1 MQDIYQQR
9 NTWKFILAIVGA
21 IILVITLFYSNY
33 LAKNLEENE
42 LKNAALFKE
51 AIVFLQQNKDFNAD
65 VGLHDFIV
73 NNFALPVIIRDDVD
87 SLSAFNFPEDQI
99 NNQAFLRQKVED
111 FLASG
116 QKPLM
121 GSGYSKELYFFN
133 SRLLDYIRYFPLLQI
148 FLVGSFVALGYF
160 LFNSSKKAE
169 QNRVWA
175 GMAKETAHQLGTPIS
190 AIMGWVSHLKD
201 NHPQNQEI
209 QEITLEL
216 EKDVERLNLVADRF
230 SKIGSAPELH
240 PRDLT
245 LLMRDVVEYM
255 KRRASRQTIFY
266 VEFQESNKFIS
277 DVNTHLFEWVV
288 ENLLRNALD
297 AMDGKGK
304 ISVTFYHEDDFN
316 CIDITDTGKGI
327 PTSKFKTIFN
337 PGYST
342 KTRGWGLGLSLAK
355 RIVEEYHKGKI
366 FVKASK
372 ADQGT
377 TFCIKL
383 HKTKRLAIPA

>member
-9 NTWKFILAIVGA
+9 NTWKFILAFVGTV
-21 IILVITLFYSNY
+21 ILVITLFYSNY
-33 LAKNLEENE
+33 LARNLEENE

-51 AIVFLQQNKDFNAD
+51 AIVFLQQNDDFNAD

-73 NNFALPVIIRDDVD
+73 NNFALPVIIRDDLD
-87 SLSAFNFPEDQI
+87 SLTAFNFPEEQA
-99 NNQAFLRQKVED
+99 NNPAFLRQKVNE
-111 FLASG
+111 FIASG
-116 QKPLM
+116 QKPLV
-121 GSGYSKELYFFN
+121 GNGYSKELYFFN
-133 SRLLDYIRYFPLLQI
+133 SKLLDYIRYFPLLQI

-190 AIMGWVSHLKD
+190 AIMGWILHLKD
-201 NHPQNQEI
+201 QHRDDEAV

-230 SKIGSAPELH
+230 SKIGSAPELNA
-240 PRDLT
+240 RDLT
-245 LLMRDVVEYM
+245 HIVRDVTEYM
-255 KRRASRQTIFY
+255 KRRASRQTTFHLQA
-266 VEFQESNKFIS
+266 EESNHYWS
-277 DVNTHLFEWVV
+277 DINTHLFEWVI
-288 ENLLRNALD
+288 ENIMRNALD
-297 AMDGKGK
+297 AMDGKGS
-304 ISVTFYHEDDFN
+304 ITIGFYEEEEYN

-327 PTSKFKTIFN
+327 PPSKFKTVFN

-342 KTRGWGLGLSLAK
+342 KQRGWGLGLSLAK
-355 RIVEEYHKGKI
+355 RIIEEYHKGKI
-366 FVKASK
+366 FVKSSK
-372 ADQGT
+372 IDVGT

-383 HKTKRLAIPA
+383 KKSKRP

>member
-21 IILVITLFYSNY
+21 IILVITLVYSNY
-33 LAKNLEENE
+33 LARNLEENE

-51 AIVFLQQNKDFNAD
+51 SIVFLQQNNDFNAD

-73 NNFALPVIIRDDVD
+73 NNFALPVIIRDDTD
-87 SLSAFNFPEDQI
+87 SLSAFNFPEEQANDP
-99 NNQAFLRQKVED
+99 AFLQKKVEE

-116 QKPLM
+116 QKPLV

-133 SRLLDYIRYFPLLQI
+133 SKLLDYIRYFPLLQI

-160 LFNSSKKAE
+160 LFNSSRKAE

-190 AIMGWVSHLKD
+190 AIIGWISHLKEQHHD
-201 NHPQNQEI
+201 DETL

-216 EKDVERLNLVADRF
+216 EKDVQRLNLVADRF
-230 SKIGSAPELH
+230 SKIGSAPEL
-240 PRDLT
+240 RAKDLT
-245 LLMRDVVEYM
+245 HVVRDVTEYM
-255 KRRASRQTIFY
+255 KRRASRQTSFLLQF
-266 VEFQESNKFIS
+266 EESNHYWSEI
-277 DVNTHLFEWVV
+277 NTHLFEWVV
-288 ENLLRNALD
+288 ENIMRNALD
-297 AMDGKGK
+297 AMNGKGN
-304 ISVTFYHEDDFN
+304 ITIRFYEEENFN

-327 PTSKFKTIFN
+327 PASKFKTVFN

-342 KTRGWGLGLSLAK
+342 KQRGWGLGLSLAK
-355 RIVEEYHKGKI
+355 RIIEEYHKGKI
-366 FVKASK
+366 FVKSSK
-372 ADQGT
+372 IDLGT

-383 HKTKRLAIPA
+383 KKSQHPAAV

>member
-9 NTWKFILAIVGA
+9 NTWKFILAIVGT
-21 IILVITLFYSNY
+21 IILVITLVYSNY

-51 AIVFLQQNKDFNAD
+51 AIVFLQQNNDFNAD

-87 SLSAFNFPEDQI
+87 SRTAFNFPEE
-99 NNQAFLRQKVED
+99 QANEPVFLQKKVDE

-116 QKPLM
+116 QKPLV
-121 GSGYSKELYFFN
+121 GKGYSKELYFFN
-133 SRLLDYIRYFPLLQI
+133 SKLLDYIRYFPLLQI

-190 AIMGWVSHLKD
+190 AIMGWISHLKD
-201 NHPQNQEI
+201 QHAEDEAV
-209 QEITLEL
+209 QEITTEL

-240 PRDLT
+240 SRDLT
-245 LLMRDVVEYM
+245 HVVRDVTEYM
-255 KRRASRQTIFY
+255 KRRASRQTSFHLQL
-266 VEFQESNKFIS
+266 EESNHFWS
-277 DVNTHLFEWVV
+277 DINTHLFEWVV
-288 ENLLRNALD
+288 ENIMRNALD
-297 AMDGKGK
+297 AMDGKGS
-304 ISVTFYHEDDFN
+304 ITLQFYEEDDFN

-327 PTSKFKTIFN
+327 PASRFKTVFN

-342 KTRGWGLGLSLAK
+342 KQRGWGLGLSLAK
-355 RIVEEYHKGKI
+355 RIIEEYHKGKI
-366 FVKASK
+366 FVKSSK
-372 ADQGT
+372 IDVGT

-383 HKTKRLAIPA
+383 KKSKRP